1 MPKTTKTKRVSSLR
15 AKYKQTGGSL
25 AMAWVLMKQ
34 RKRRS
39 QKQKKSQQK
48 HLKKTEP
55 SVPQFQ
61 ITKGDVTDV
70 KFIGHT
76 GQKNWIGV
84 MTCNCP

>member
-1 MPKTTKTKRVSSLR
+1 MPKTKKTKRVSSLR

-25 AMAWVLMKQ
+25 VMAWVLMKQ

-39 QKQKKSQQK
+39 QKQKKSKQK
-48 HLKKTEP
+48 HLKKTGP
-55 SVPQFQ
+55 SVPQL
-61 ITKGDVTDV
+61 
-70 KFIGHT
+70 FIGHT